1 MNEALGRHPVER
13 PPAAGAEAASGP
25 RQRAPDVVVLL
36 PCRNEESAVADTIR
50 AFRMALPNARLY
62 VYDNGSTDRTAEV
75 AAVAGGTVRSEP
87 ARGKGNV
94 VRRMFAD
101 IEADIYVL
109 ADGDGTYEAAATASM
124 IERLRAENLDM
135 VVGVRQEAEGQNAYR
150 TWHRAGNTL
159 LNWLINTLFGGSF
172 TDICSGFRAMSR
184 RFVKSFASVSK
195 GFEIETEMTIHCLQY
210 DIPCAEL
217 PTRYVERAHGSVSKL
232 RTWRDG
238 SRILFAIAIMLKE
251 VHPLRFF
258 TMVGI
263 LTAALA
269 VGLAIPIFLTYLE
282 TGLVPRLPTAV
293 LCLGLG
299 IVAGS
304 SFLAG
309 IILDSL
315 GRGRYEA
322 KRLAYLLQPA
332 KTDPEARLPC
342 VDSQQKPVD
351 RTPT

>member
-1 MNEALGRHPVER
+1 MNEAPGRHRLER
-13 PPAAGAEAASGP
+13 PPDAGAEAASGP
-25 RQRAPDVVVLL
+25 RRQALDVVVLL

-50 AFRMALPNARLY
+50 AFRTALPNARLY

-75 AAVAGGTVRSEP
+75 AAATGVAVRAEP
-87 ARGKGNV
+87 APGKGNV

-109 ADGDGTYEAAATASM
+109 ADGDGTYEAAATASL
-124 IERLRAENLDM
+124 IEKLRSEHLDM
-135 VVGVRQEAEGQNAYR
+135 VVGVRQEAEGQSAYR

-172 TDICSGFRAMSR
+172 TDVCSGFRAMSR

-195 GFEIETEMTIHCLQY
+195 GFEIETEMSIHCLQNHV
-210 DIPCAEL
+210 PCAEF

-258 TMVGI
+258 AMVGL

-269 VGLAIPIFLTYLE
+269 IGLALPIFLTYLE

-299 IVAGS
+299 LVAGG

-309 IILDSL
+309 IILDSMS
-315 GRGRYEA
+315 RGRYEA
-322 KRLAYLLQPA
+322 KRLAYLLQPTGA
-332 KTDPEARLPC
+332 DLEDRLPR
-342 VDSQQKPVD
+342 VDSEQQPAD